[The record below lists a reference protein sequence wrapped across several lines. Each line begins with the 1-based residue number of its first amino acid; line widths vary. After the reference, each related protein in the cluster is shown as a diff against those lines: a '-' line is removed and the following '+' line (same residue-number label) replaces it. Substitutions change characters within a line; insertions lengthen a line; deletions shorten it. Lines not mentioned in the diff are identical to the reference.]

1 MVIVDILLLFNIIT
15 PIGTLHIS
23 VDRLR
28 YLKQLIPNFTGGTFT
43 NDSQVYSVSILKIYS
58 GKVVIKTGDILFDEI
73 KDRVHYEL

>member
-28 YLKQLIPNFTGGTFT
+28 YLKQLIPNFTDGTFT

-58 GKVVIKTGDILFDEI
+58 GKVVIKIGDILFDEI